1 MDIMEKISERA
12 VNSARLSQKQENA
25 LNQIITLQITAIQ
38 LAGLYKINPKI
49 IEEEMQKRGI
59 I

>member
-1 MDIMEKISERA
+1 MEKVTKRA
-12 VNSARLSQKQENA
+12 VDSARLSQKQQNA

-38 LAGLYKINPKI
+38 LAGLYQINPKI
-49 IEEEMQKRGI
+49 IEEEMNKRGI